1 VGWSDPRFTLAT
13 EPCAKVGSSSPFRCF
28 ARVQNQPSRETQPPC
43 SVQLPFTAEV
53 KGAVN
58 RTVNHVFHAPFT
70 IPLHKQLLEWVG
82 GNYDPRVFSI
92 EAVNRV
98 LHG

>member
-1 VGWSDPRFTLAT
+1 VCKSGVAPAHSGVLHVSKINR
-13 EPCAKVGSSSPFRCF
+13 
-28 ARVQNQPSRETQPPC
+28 RVKRNLRA
-43 SVQLPFTAEV
+43 VQLPFTAEV